1 MKKLLYTFFFGYA
14 SLKWRRLIRTI
25 SLISIVAF
33 FLFFVSNFIEERDG
47 YIYAMITIA
56 VIEFIVIGFISWLVK
71 PFVVKEG

>member
-47 YIYAMITIA
+47 DIYAMITIA
-56 VIEFIVIGFISWLVK
+56 VIEFIVIGLFSWLIK
-71 PFVVKEG
+71 PFVNEEV